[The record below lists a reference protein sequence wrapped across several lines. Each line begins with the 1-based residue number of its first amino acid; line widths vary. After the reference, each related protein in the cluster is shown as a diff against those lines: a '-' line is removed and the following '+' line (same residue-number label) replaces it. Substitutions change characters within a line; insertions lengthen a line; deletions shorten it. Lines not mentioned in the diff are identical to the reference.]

1 MSVVTSIENT
11 GPCSKKLTIEVPAE
25 AVEAEM
31 GRVVGKFR
39 KSLRLP
45 GFRRG
50 KVPVSMVHKR
60 FREEIRQEV
69 LDRLL
74 PRYWHQAQAEK
85 DLDPMLPPKVEELEL
100 EPGQPMTVVASVD
113 TRPEIELRDFRNF
126 DLPAEDTEPDAGEI
140 EDAVTEVRR
149 QHAEWRAVERPAAR
163 GDLVLARIV
172 DAGAEAPAGNP
183 ISIEVGGDNVDE
195 ELTLTLTGMS
205 AGGSAEYGPD
215 DKPRQIEVVEV
226 KEQEL
231 PELDDAFAGRL
242 GLESPE
248 ELRQA
253 VENDLRR
260 SKERH
265 LRQRREQSML
275 EQLRQRHPLELPSRV
290 VDKESES
297 MLQDYAEQL
306 HAQGVDLDQAEID
319 WASLGDQLRPGA
331 ERRVHEQLL
340 LDAVA
345 KAEDIR
351 LDENE
356 FERFLSAAAAQQKQS
371 SLMLRQ
377 QLSENGRLEPLR
389 AQMLRAQTVRFL
401 LGDSATE
408 GDAAGDSASSDGGPD
423 DTASS
428 APASS
433 APASSAPASSAS
445 ASSDSASSAPA
456 SSDSASSDSASSDVA
471 ASSDGV
477 DND

>member
-113 TRPEIELRDFRNF
+113 TRPEVELQDFRNF

-140 EDAVTEVRR
+140 EDALTEVRR
-149 QHAEWRAVERPAAR
+149 QHAEWRTVERPAAR
-163 GDLVLARIV
+163 GDLVLARIA
-172 DAGAEAPAGNP
+172 DAGAEAPGNP
-183 ISIEVGGDNVDE
+183 IPIEVGGDNVDE

-205 AGGSAEYGPD
+205 AGGSAEYGSD
-215 DKPRQIEVVEV
+215 DTPREIEVVEV

-242 GLESPE
+242 GLESADQ
-248 ELRQA
+248 LRQA
-253 VENDLRR
+253 VESDLRR
-260 SKERH
+260 SKERQ

-306 HAQGVDLDQAEID
+306 HSQGVDLEQAEID
-319 WASLGDQLRPGA
+319 WAALGDQLRPGA

-345 KAEDIR
+345 KAENIR

-401 LGDSATE
+401 LDGDSENDTASDDAAE
-408 GDAAGDSASSDGGPD
+408 DAAGA
-423 DTASS
+423 TASS
-428 APASS
+428 ATASS
-433 APASSAPASSAS
+433 AT
-445 ASSDSASSAPA
+445 ASSD
-456 SSDSASSDSASSDVA
+456 DT

-477 DND
+477 DRD

>member
-25 AVEAEM
+25 AVEAEI

-60 FREEIRQEV
+60 FREEIRKEV

-85 DLDPMLPPKVEELEL
+85 DLDPMLPPKVEDVELEL
-100 EPGQPMTVVASVD
+100 GKPMTLVASVD
-113 TRPEIELRDFRNF
+113 TRPEFELQDFRNF
-126 DLPAEDTEPDAGEI
+126 DLPAEDTEPDAGEVD
-140 EDAVTEVRR
+140 DALTEVRR
-149 QHAEWRAVERPAAR
+149 RHAEWRPVERSAAR

-172 DAGAEAPAGNP
+172 DDVDDGDDGAAVAAAAAADP
-183 ISIEVGGDNVDE
+183 IQVELGGDNVDE

-205 AGGSAEYGPD
+205 AGGSAEYRSDGQPD
-215 DKPRQIEVVEV
+215 RRIEVVEV

-231 PELDDAFAGRL
+231 PELDDAFASLL
-242 GLESPE
+242 GLDSIE
-248 ELRQA
+248 
-253 VENDLRR
+253 DLRR
-260 SKERH
+260 AAEDNLRQSKERN

-290 VDKESES
+290 IDKEGER

-306 HAQGVDLDQAEID
+306 HTQGVDLEQAEID

-345 KAEDIR
+345 RAESIR

-356 FERFLSAAAAQQKQS
+356 FERFLSAAAAQQQQP

-377 QLSENGRLEPLR
+377 QLSESGRLEPLR

-401 LGDSATE
+401 LGDTAE
-408 GDAAGDSASSDGGPD
+408 GDTAESADDASDANTASA
-423 DTASS
+423 TASS
-428 APASS
+428 ATASS
-433 APASSAPASSAS
+433 AGASSADAAE
-445 ASSDSASSAPA
+445 DGAPDGA
-456 SSDSASSDSASSDVA
+456 
-471 ASSDGV
+471 GV
-477 DND
+477 DSD

>member
-1 MSVVTSIENT
+1 MSVVTSIEDT
-11 GPCSKKLTIEVPAE
+11 GSCSKKLTIEVPAE

-39 KSLRLP
+39 KSLNLP

-60 FREEIRQEV
+60 FQEEIRQEV

-85 DLDPMLPPKVEELEL
+85 DLDPMLPPKVEEVEL
-100 EPGQPMTVVASVD
+100 EAGKPMTVVASIA
-113 TRPEIELRDFRNF
+113 TRPQVELQDFRNF
-126 DLPAEDTEPDAGEI
+126 DLPAEDTEPTADELDDALT
-140 EDAVTEVRR
+140 DVRR
-149 QHAEWRAVERPAAR
+149 RHAKWVAVERPAAR
-163 GDLVLARIV
+163 GDLVVAKIIG
-172 DAGAEAPAGNP
+172 DGAASSASQPLQVELGA
-183 ISIEVGGDNVDE
+183 DNVDE
-195 ELTLTLTGMS
+195 ELTLTLTGMV
-205 AGGSAEYGPD
+205 AGGTTEYPSDGD
-215 DKPRQIEVVEV
+215 EDREVEVVEV

-231 PELDDAFAGRL
+231 PALDDAFASLL
-242 GLESPE
+242 GLESVE

-253 VENDLRR
+253 AEDNLRQ
-260 SKERH
+260 SKERN

-275 EQLRQRHPLELPSRV
+275 EQLRQRHPLELPAQV
-290 VDKESES
+290 VDKEGDR

-306 HAQGVDLDQAEID
+306 HSQGVDLDQAEID
-319 WASLGDQLRPGA
+319 WAALGDQLKPGA

-345 KAEDIR
+345 KAESIR

-356 FERFLSAAAAQQKQS
+356 FERFLSAAAAQQQQS

-401 LGDSATE
+401 LGDTEPDDEPEESAPDGTASSATASSDDASE
-408 GDAAGDSASSDGGPD
+408 GTASSDGAPD
-423 DTASS
+423 ETEDE
-428 APASS
+428 
-433 APASSAPASSAS
+433 
-445 ASSDSASSAPA
+445 
-456 SSDSASSDSASSDVA
+456 
-471 ASSDGV
+471 
-477 DND
+477 